1 MRRNTGNAGN
11 TQARQ
16 KPVAENVTVESASS
30 LCYHTHCSDGA
41 HCAVK
46 FGSSSERL
54 VIFVKGE
61 TYLRGNGTA
70 FFQPVAFSRMR
81 FPSGIPVA
89 SDENHT
95 GERPFVKNKKRRKMM
110 KRLFM
115 TSLAL
120 CAATALAMPEKK
132 ELVKTQPLVNELM
145 SSVVDD
151 YKAKKKTAKEVAET
165 AEKFANEAEG
175 EAAKFLLL
183 KGAVTYYSR
192 AAEYDK
198 AADMV
203 EAIKADVKDVPP
215 EVLSEIISKATLR
228 ISSKNAPRLYALY
241 KAARAQVKAQ
251 KELKTLEA
259 ALKKRPG
266 NLVARREYAE
276 TLAVSGDWQKAL
288 QEFAQLKDT
297 AAAMAKAELDGKAK
311 SAELAEFWWSYKT
324 QSEEVDDALK
334 ARAAM
339 YYKKAIDAEELSG
352 LKKTL
357 AEQRIAEVGTA
368 LVAADM
374 EQEFNKRLYCVID
387 ISAGHKADKYPV
399 SYIAEPPK
407 QGWSTADKTTKI
419 VLRRIKAGA
428 DPLKRYSISKDY
440 YVAIFETTQKQ
451 WELVMGSVPEQ
462 KHITADA
469 SPVAMVSYMDVCGT
483 DGFIGKLSAKA
494 NVGIFDL
501 PTEAQWEYACRA
513 GATSEYAAT
522 KGLQKEVG
530 MMPPNT
536 WGLYDMLGSIWE
548 RCKDFGSAMKGKDP
562 VGDISGMRSANC
574 GCCGYQGRAGSNLAN
589 AFDDRGFR
597 IILQVK

>member
-1 MRRNTGNAGN
+1 
-11 TQARQ
+11 
-16 KPVAENVTVESASS
+16 
-30 LCYHTHCSDGA
+30 
-41 HCAVK
+41 
-46 FGSSSERL
+46 
-54 VIFVKGE
+54 
-61 TYLRGNGTA
+61 
-70 FFQPVAFSRMR
+70 
-81 FPSGIPVA
+81 
-89 SDENHT
+89 
-95 GERPFVKNKKRRKMM
+95 M
-110 KRLFM
+110 KRLIM

-132 ELVKTQPLVNELM
+132 ELAKTQPLVNELM

-203 EAIKADVKDVPP
+203 EAIKAEVKDVPP

-276 TLAVSGDWQKAL
+276 ALAVSGDWQKAL

-311 SAELAEFWWSYKT
+311 SSELAEFWWSYKT

-357 AEQRIAEVGTA
+357 AEQRIAEVGTT
-368 LVAADM
+368 LVAAAVDGSSGAAAKGNDSIITSGKSPFVIKGNKAMLTFPNGHVM
-374 EQEFNKRLYCVID
+374 EFIKCPAGKFNMVYDYNQDNPKYFPAQITRAFWMSKKRLTLEEYSFIFSERNRAKPPKGKEKSWYRIGSSESPFPRLMEMFGAFIPKGYVFRLPSLAEFNYAYHANTKDRKDPYYHMTWLDID
-387 ISAGHKADKYPV
+387 
-399 SYIAEPPK
+399 
-407 QGWSTADKTTKI
+407 
-419 VLRRIKAGA
+419 
-428 DPLKRYSISKDY
+428 
-440 YVAIFETTQKQ
+440 
-451 WELVMGSVPEQ
+451 
-462 KHITADA
+462 
-469 SPVAMVSYMDVCGT
+469 
-483 DGFIGKLSAKA
+483 
-494 NVGIFDL
+494 
-501 PTEAQWEYACRA
+501 
-513 GATSEYAAT
+513 
-522 KGLQKEVG
+522 KEVREKITKNEVLNKWG
-530 MMPPNT
+530 LEDMNT
-536 WGLYDMLGSIWE
+536 WNTYLDRFEEGDITFRGGYVPDPKKGGGGCQMKME
-548 RCKDFGSAMKGKDP
+548 KDILSEKDP
-562 VGDISGMRSANC
+562 FSWSESDMVILLHSPPCYNHFGWCRVNKDDADSARQE
-574 GCCGYQGRAGSNLAN
+574 GGHIVIGPDLVSEWKA
-589 AFDDRGFR
+589 
-597 IILQVK
+597 KHKKK